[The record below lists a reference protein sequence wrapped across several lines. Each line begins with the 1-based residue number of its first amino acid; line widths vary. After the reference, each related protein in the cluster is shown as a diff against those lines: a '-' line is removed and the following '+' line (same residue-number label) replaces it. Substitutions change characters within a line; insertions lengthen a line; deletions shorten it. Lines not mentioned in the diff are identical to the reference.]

1 MAYMDCRVDCAYC
14 RKEITE
20 YLEKEKNCSN
30 VDHVLTG
37 EIISCPYC
45 GRELKFRDDIIVY

>member
-1 MAYMDCRVDCAYC
+1 MAYMNCRVDCAYC
-14 RKEITE
+14 KEEITE

-45 GRELKFRDDIIVY
+45 GRELKFKDDIIVY